1 VIIAHELRCVNLC
14 VRMCA
19 FGFVCVCACMSV
31 LVSVLVPCTLLSEA
45 ICKKHVRQ
53 SKGIWE

>member
-1 VIIAHELRCVNLC
+1 MCACVNLC
-14 VRMCA
+14 VRICA